1 MQVLLENSQILN
13 YLIIPIL
20 IFLIRV
26 IDVSM
31 GTIRIIFISRGIQVL
46 AAIIGFFEILIW
58 LIAITQ
64 IMKNLNSPSYY
75 LAYATGFA
83 VGNFVGISIEKRF
96 SLGHRAV
103 RVITSADAEGL
114 IKALRAKG
122 YGVTSVQCDGAI
134 GPTKLIFSIVRQNL
148 VNDVLKIVQKFNPH
162 AFYTV
167 EDVRFASDRM
177 RSVSDPPSKTI
188 RQWISFIHKKK

>member
-1 MQVLLENSQILN
+1 MQVLFENSQVFN

-20 IFLIRV
+20 IFLIRAT
-26 IDVSM
+26 DVSM
-31 GTIRIIFISRGIQVL
+31 GTIRIIFISRGIRVL
-46 AAIIGFFEILIW
+46 AAVIGFFEILIW

-75 LAYATGFA
+75 LAYAAGFA

-103 RVITSADAEGL
+103 RVITSVDAADL
-114 IKALRAKG
+114 IRALRAKG

-134 GPTKLIFSIVRQNL
+134 GPQNL
-148 VNDVLKIVQKFNPH
+148 FL
-162 AFYTV
+162 AL
-167 EDVRFASDRM
+167 
-177 RSVSDPPSKTI
+177 
-188 RQWISFIHKKK
+188 